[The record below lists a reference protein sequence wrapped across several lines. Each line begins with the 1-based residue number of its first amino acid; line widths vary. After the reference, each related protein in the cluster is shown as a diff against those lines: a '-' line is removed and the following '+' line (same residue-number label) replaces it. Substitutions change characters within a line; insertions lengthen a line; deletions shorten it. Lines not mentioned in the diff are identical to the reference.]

1 LRAVVAML
9 LLALAA
15 VPLAGAA
22 PTDTK
27 LTLAA
32 YSTPR
37 EAYPR
42 IIDAFTKTPAGEGV
56 SFDQS
61 YGASGEQAR
70 AVIAGLRADVV
81 ALSLEP
87 DVTELVKKGL
97 VDRAWNKGFY
107 RGMVTNSVV
116 VFVVRQ
122 GNPKKIRSWNDLTKP
137 GVEVITPNPF
147 TSGGA
152 RWNVMA
158 AYGAQ
163 RKLGKTHREAVAYLL
178 KLFRHV
184 TVQDKSARESLATF
198 MAGKGDVLLAYENE
212 ALFALS
218 KGQPAYFVI
227 PRSTILIEN
236 PVAVAKT
243 TGHAK
248 EANAFVNFL
257 RTPAAQRVFADNG
270 YRPVVKSV
278 AAEYT
283 KKFPARP
290 GLFTIDH
297 LGLGGWAKVQKRFF
311 DVRTGVMAQIQRQVG
326 GSTE

>member
-1 LRAVVAML
+1 LRKLIAL
-9 LLALAA
+9 LLVALAVIPIA
-15 VPLAGAA
+15 AARPL
-22 PTDTK
+22 DTK
-27 LTLAA
+27 LTLVA

-37 EAYPR
+37 DAYPR
-42 IIDAFTKTPAGEGV
+42 IIDAFQKTPAGREV

-61 YGASGEQAR
+61 YGSSGEQAR
-70 AVIAGLRADVV
+70 AVIAGLDADVV

-87 DVTELVKKGL
+87 DVTSLVQKNL
-97 VDRAWNKGFY
+97 VDRTWNKGFY
-107 RGMVTNSVV
+107 KGMVTNSLV
-116 VFVVRQ
+116 VFVVRE
-122 GNPKKIRSWNDLTKP
+122 GNPKKIKSWNDLVKP
-137 GVEVITPNPF
+137 GVDVITPNPF

-163 RKLGKTHREAVAYLL
+163 RKLGETHKQAVGYLL
-178 KLFRHV
+178 NLFKHV
-184 TVQDKSARESLATF
+184 SVQDKSARESLATF

-236 PVAVAKT
+236 PVAVVRT
-243 TGHAK
+243 TKHAK
-248 EANAFVNFL
+248 EANAFVRYL
-257 RTPAAQRVFADNG
+257 RTPPAQRVFADNG
-270 YRPVVKSV
+270 YRPVVRSV
-278 AAEYT
+278 AREYA

-290 GLFTIDH
+290 GLFTIDQ
-297 LGLGGWAKVQKRFF
+297 LGLGGWARVQKQFF
-311 DVRTGVMAQIQRQVG
+311 DVRGGVMAQIQRQVG

>member
-1 LRAVVAML
+1 MRKIV
-9 LLALAA
+9 ALAVLGLIA
-15 VPLAGAA
+15 IPVAGARPA
-22 PTDTK
+22 DTK
-27 LTLAA
+27 LTLVA

-42 IIDAFTKTPAGEGV
+42 IIDAFAKTPQGNGV

-61 YGASGEQAR
+61 YGSSGEQSR
-70 AVIAGLRADVV
+70 AVAAGLRADVV

-87 DVTELVKKGL
+87 DVTSLVDKGL
-97 VDRAWNKGFY
+97 VDRSWNTGFY
-107 RGMVTNSVV
+107 KGMVTRSLV

-122 GNPKKIRSWNDLTKP
+122 GNPKKIKGWNDLVKP

-163 RKLGKTHREAVAYLL
+163 RKLGKTHKQSVAYLL
-178 KLFRHV
+178 SLFRHV

-236 PVAVAKT
+236 PVAVVRNT
-243 TGHAK
+243 EHAK

-257 RTPAAQRVFADNG
+257 RTPVAQRVFADNG
-270 YRPVVKSV
+270 YRPVVK
-278 AAEYT
+278 AIALEFT

-290 GLFTIDH
+290 GQFTINE
-297 LGLGGWAKVQKRFF
+297 LGLGGWPKVQKQFF
-311 DVRTGVMAQIQRQVG
+311 DVRTGVMATIQRQVG